1 MGKKVDKKLAMTRKV
16 NSYIKEVTEYLKS
29 MDQYESIDQA
39 TLENLRD
46 AYILIIQCNEAIEEH
61 GILFPNSQGVLKSNP
76 AIKIKQDATI
86 RFEKCLEILGIQNKQ
101 RYKDV
106 EVIKEEEPTVL
117 DQFIKGIK

>member
-1 MGKKVDKKLAMTRKV
+1 MKDKNIKLTATRKV

-29 MDQYESIDQA
+29 MDQFESMDKA
-39 TLENLRD
+39 VLENLRD
-46 AYILIIQCNEAIEEH
+46 SYMLIILAQQAIEEH
-61 GILFPNSQGVLKSNP
+61 GLIVTTSKGDLVANK

-117 DQFIKGIK
+117 DQFIRGVK